1 MKRFALVAATAA
13 LFALPSFAD
22 TITINDAYARVASP
36 MAQSGAAFMGIQN
49 SGTEDDRLIAA
60 RSDVAQRVELHTHIA
75 DGDIM
80 RMVEVEEGFEIPAG
94 NTHMLERG
102 GHHVMFMGLNRR
114 LSHGDEVAVTLVF
127 EKAGEMDVIIP
138 VDLERNDV
146 TGAMGGMKMENSDMG
161 GGGAMNMNMNHGH
174 TQ

>member
-13 LFALPSFAD
+13 LFALPALAD

-49 SGTEDDRLIAA
+49 TGSEDDRLIAA

-75 DGDIM
+75 DGDVM

-94 NTHMLERG
+94 DMHMLERG
-102 GHHVMFMGLNRR
+102 GHHVMFMGLNRK
-114 LSHGDEVAVTLVF
+114 LAHGDEVAVTLVF
-127 EKAGEMDVIIP
+127 ENAGEMDVVIP

-146 TGAMGGMKMENSDMG
+146 TGEMGGMKMMD
-161 GGGAMNMNMNHGH
+161 HGEGH
-174 TQ
+174 KH

>member
-1 MKRFALVAATAA
+1 MNRFAIMAAAA
-13 LFALPSFAD
+13 AFFALPAAAD
-22 TITINDAYARVASP
+22 ITINGAYARVASP

-49 SGTEDDRLIAA
+49 TGAEDDRLLSA

-75 DGDIM
+75 DGDVM

-94 NTHMLERG
+94 ETHMLERG

-114 LSHGDEVAVTLVF
+114 LAHGDEVAVTLVF
-127 EKAGEMDVIIP
+127 EKAGELDVIIP

-146 TGAMGGMKMENSDMG
+146 TGEMGGMKMDHGNMG
-161 GGGAMNMNMNHGH
+161 GDGAMKMNHGH
-174 TQ
+174 NH